1 MDFLTDFSY
10 FQTLGLFTGAHT
22 TALATYLAD
31 ISVAKAAVSATTA
44 SLLEKETALVEKWGT
59 CNYGCFDVGSLVSG
73 TTLNVS
79 LACTNLAD
87 TPTLEIGQ
95 DVVLLNTNGTH
106 VYSTVA
112 SGNLTQIVL
121 ADSIAVAAHT
131 KLIVFF
137 TPSSGEIGGKE
148 SALESAY
155 NTRDEGYVKLDEV
168 DTTYTTL
175 FAQATAP
182 SSGMIANDL
191 WVDIDASPV
200 AVFRYVSSN
209 WDTQVTGVNASY
221 AMTVGKALVRISNLL
236 TGTVD
241 SEGLYDLMADADVLA
256 REIST
261 LYDTYDTQIASVNT
275 IESTFANAMG
285 DMLRDGYWNDS
296 NYIVGQ
302 EDELYADAQDIM
314 DVMSQPVADY
324 SVNMVDLYEAYM
336 ASPQR

>member
-1 MDFLTDFSY
+1 
-10 FQTLGLFTGAHT
+10 LFTGTHT

-31 ISVAKAAVSATTA
+31 ISVAKAAASATTTL
-44 SLLEKETALVEKWGT
+44 LLEKETALVEKWGT
-59 CNYGCFDVGSLVSG
+59 CNYGCFNVTSLVSG
-73 TTLNVS
+73 TTLNTT
-79 LACTNLAD
+79 LACTNLDD
-87 TPTLEIGQ
+87 TPSLEVGQ

-112 SGNLTQIVL
+112 GGTLAQIVL
-121 ADSIAVAAHT
+121 ADSVAVAAHT

-148 SALESAY
+148 SALLSAY
-155 NTRDEGYVKLDEV
+155 DTRDEGYEDLDAE

-182 SSGMIANDL
+182 SSGMVANDL
-191 WVDIDASPV
+191 WVDTDASPI
-200 AVFRYVSSN
+200 AVFRYVGGN
-209 WDTQVTGVNASY
+209 WNTQVTGMTASY
-221 AMTVGKALVRISNLL
+221 AMVVGKALVRIENLL
-236 TGTVD
+236 NGTVD
-241 SEGLYDLMADADVLA
+241 SEGLYDLMSDADILA
-256 REIST
+256 REICT
-261 LYDTYDTQIASVNT
+261 LYDTYDTQAGNINT
-275 IESTFANAMG
+275 IESTFATAMG